1 MESYHYMELLVTRRE
16 ERGRGVGT
24 SLVMGVQG
32 EARGLLVCV
41 ATSQATSAILTRLNW
56 REWRTLRPRIMAPLL
71 TGHLF
76 TDLDLVTSF
85 VYDKSI

>member
-1 MESYHYMELLVTRRE
+1 MESFHYIELLVTRRE

-24 SLVMGVQG
+24 SLVRGVQREG
-32 EARGLLVCV
+32 RGLVVCV
-41 ATSQATSAILTRLNW
+41 ATSDGTQAILRRLNW
-56 REWRTLRPRIMAPLL
+56 REWRTLRPRLLAPLL

-76 TDLDLVTSF
+76 TDLNLVTSF